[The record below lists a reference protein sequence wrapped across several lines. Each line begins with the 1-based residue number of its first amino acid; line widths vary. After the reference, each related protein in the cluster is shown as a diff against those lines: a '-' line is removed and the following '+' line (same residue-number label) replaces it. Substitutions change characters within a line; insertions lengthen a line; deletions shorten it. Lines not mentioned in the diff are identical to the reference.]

1 MSENFIIKQIS
12 HRETWPIRQSVM
24 YPDFPLQH
32 VILEKDSEGLHFGG
46 YVKEELVCVVSLFIN
61 NEEAQFRKLATKVT
75 HQKKGY
81 GTKMINHLLEYSK
94 KNNATKFWCNA
105 RENKASFY
113 HKFGLKE
120 TNKTYVNSGINF
132 VIMELNF

>member
-1 MSENFIIKQIS
+1 
-12 HRETWPIRQSVM
+12 M

-32 VILEKDSEGLHFGG
+32 VILEKDSEGIHFGG
-46 YVKEELVCVVSLFIN
+46 YVKDELVCVVSLFIN
-61 NEEAQFRKLATKVT
+61 NKEAQFRKLATKET
-75 HQKKGY
+75 HQKNGY

-94 KNNATKFWCNA
+94 KNNVTKFWCNA

-132 VIMELNF
+132 VIMELNFLTKQ